1 MTAQLVPGERSI
13 RHQVKIP
20 ESLDRKLRA
29 RAVLEGDLKISEV
42 IRTALEAYLAPTST
56 GTTPTEPVAE
66 TTTMRHVP
74 RNRALQSRSR

>member
-1 MTAQLVPGERSI
+1 MTAQLIPGERTI

-42 IRTALEAYLAPTST
+42 IRAAIETYLAPIPIEPDTTGPATSIA
-56 GTTPTEPVAE
+56 EPIA
-66 TTTMRHVP
+66 
-74 RNRALQSRSR
+74 RSGCRPVRR

>member
-1 MTAQLVPGERSI
+1 MTAQLIPGEHTI

-42 IRTALEAYLAPTST
+42 IRAALEAYLAPIPIEPDAT
-56 GTTPTEPVAE
+56 GTASAIPEPI
-66 TTTMRHVP
+66 
-74 RNRALQSRSR
+74 SRSGCRSIKR